1 MSIRSVAQAF
11 HLLMHGFI
19 CEVHAN
25 CCVHMRPIRI
35 HIYAYRYG
43 HMSTRKGI
51 KLSGELG
58 DSRLLVFFTHEVK
71 NPPENT
77 LAGLAAALHSSANHL

>member
-1 MSIRSVAQAF
+1 MSIRSVAQASVPPLDARL
-11 HLLMHGFI
+11 HLRSPCQLLRAYETQF
-19 CEVHAN
+19 C
-25 CCVHMRPIRI
+25 I

-77 LAGLAAALHSSANHL
+77 LAGVAAA